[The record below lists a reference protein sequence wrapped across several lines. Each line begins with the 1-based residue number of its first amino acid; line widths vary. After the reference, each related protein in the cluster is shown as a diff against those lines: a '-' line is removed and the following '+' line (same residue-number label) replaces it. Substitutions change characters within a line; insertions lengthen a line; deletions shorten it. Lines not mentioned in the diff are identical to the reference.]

1 MADTLSDIAKNASSM
16 SVAELG
22 SSLLGR
28 KEATQK
34 AQNKRDRKD
43 ARIAQILGVLTAGQ
57 GLFKNA
63 FNRRQKELANFK
75 TLDLLNNEADAK
87 EISNISSIINVIPK
101 DFTKAIDPAT
111 GLPYT
116 VQRNTDR
123 FFENQATAE
132 AFTDKLSPIIDQ
144 QIKFSADANMAIDN
158 PSKYDV
164 VKERA
169 AREIFQD
176 MITGNKHITF
186 LEGLEELYVDKGY
199 TRDELIQQGIGVTP
213 GSLSSLKTSRY
224 AKMERELKNRPGLF
238 NPKTYLNIFKSIGK
252 DKSEQ
257 GELNIFQ
264 SLTEKDLS
272 APKMTEI
279 LDTMN
284 LKGIV
289 IPAFDKAMAQARLSP
304 DRYLAKVRSSKF
316 ENQRTNMSDVVL
328 VNLNYEIDKGKSFQ
342 KYGLQKYID
351 NGTMDDMAGHITQT
365 DAVKFTFQTRAVGLS
380 ERLKYDK
387 AFGITLYKEA
397 NPNASAKQLA
407 EFAEDLKTTEFRNKF
422 SALAVLKAG
431 IVDKF
436 GPTEEWAPSANTEDN
451 VPLAMR
457 DISKVSQTEF
467 DREFEKNYGVSAAN
481 MADKIDPLI
490 SPMFKP
496 TGEVTP
502 EYHALPSNAGKII
515 AYDMQVNMVMN
526 SQLNEQE
533 KGERLE
539 KFFNITPNPRGA
551 PDVESYI
558 VAMQSDTT
566 QVGRTAE
573 DFGVVA
579 QTDMNLLRKL
589 RKERGQ
595 IGNPEFLNPMQIN
608 REIDT
613 LEKTLTNLESNQ
625 APALGLIGADP
636 TKTIPSDLSV
646 NEKATAIAETKE
658 LLSLYKQQQAYQS
671 TDQQGLRTNQ
681 EITTSINQLKSELV
695 NTDDLKPSQIIAKE
709 RAIKKLEEE
718 LNYLDKPEETSE
730 EEIVI
735 EDGQVNPALLE
746 PRKVGKDLALDAIN
760 LVTSLSKKE
769 SPEYV
774 ANIRDF
780 LDGLVNNESV
790 YGTHKDTFNNPVSNA
805 RGPFQIK
812 DGVIGDDAN
821 LIGYY
826 GDVIDV
832 LSRNTGR
839 GASVRAYN
847 EQLKAE
853 LGIDLAT
860 AKPEDLDKMLY
871 GAAFARAGLLLVDPP
886 IPTDPKGKAY
896 YYADHYHKG
905 KNRDKIARAYL
916 IKNKEL
922 FALSSSYIDSLVGGA
937 KSLLAGDE

>member
-16 SVAELG
+16 SVSELG

-28 KEATQK
+28 KEANQK
-34 AQNKRDRKD
+34 AQNKRDKKD
-43 ARIAQILGVLTAGQ
+43 ARIAQVLGVLTAGQ
-57 GLFKNA
+57 GLFKNS
-63 FNRRQKELANFK
+63 FKRRQKELANIK

-116 VQRNTDR
+116 VAQNTSR
-123 FFENQATAE
+123 FFENPATAE
-132 AFTDKLSPIIDQ
+132 AITDKLSPIIDQ

-158 PSKYDV
+158 PSKYQV

-169 AREIFQD
+169 AQEIFKN
-176 MITGNKHITF
+176 MITGDKHITF
-186 LEGLEELYVDKGY
+186 LEGLEELYVDKGF
-199 TRDELIQQGIGVTP
+199 TREELIQQGIGVTP
-213 GSLSSLKTSRY
+213 GSLNSLKTSRY
-224 AKMERELKNRPGLF
+224 AKMERELQDRPGLF
-238 NPKTYLNIFKSIGK
+238 NPKTYLNIFKGIGK
-252 DKSEQ
+252 DKAEQ

-272 APKMTEI
+272 APKMTEV
-279 LDTMN
+279 LETMN

-304 DRYLAKVRSSKF
+304 DRYLAKVRSPKF
-316 ENQRTNMSDVVL
+316 ENQRANMSDVVL
-328 VNLNYEIDKGKSFQ
+328 LNLNAEIDKGKSFQ

-351 NGTMDDMAGHITQT
+351 DGTMDDMAEHITGT

-387 AFGITLYKEA
+387 SFAMTLYKEA
-397 NPNASAKQLA
+397 NPNATPLQLA
-407 EFAEDLKTTEFRNKF
+407 EFAEDIKTTEFRNKF

-431 IVDKF
+431 IVDKPF
-436 GPTEEWAPSANTEDN
+436 STEEEWAPASTA
-451 VPLAMR
+451 LAAR
-457 DISKVSQTEF
+457 DISKVSQSQF
-467 DREFEKNYGVSAAN
+467 DREFEEAYGVSAAN

-490 SPMFKP
+490 SPMFKK

-502 EYHALPSNAGKII
+502 EYHALPSNAGKTI

-526 SQLNEQE
+526 SQLNEQQ

-558 VAMQSDTT
+558 VAMQKDIASVRGVELQRSGINLSFTQNMRLNNLDQKIKQSKSFLNSSRDTASKT
-566 QVGRTAE
+566 QLDTAQNNIVE
-573 DFGVVA
+573 Y
-579 QTDMNLLRKL
+579 TNEINLIL
-589 RKERGQ
+589 
-595 IGNPEFLNPMQIN
+595 GNPENESSPALNKPERLAQEIKELKFTLETSKDNLVPSEIN
-608 REIDT
+608 RI
-613 LEKTLTNLESNQ
+613 EKKIIQT
-625 APALGLIGADP
+625 
-636 TKTIPSDLSV
+636 
-646 NEKATAIAETKE
+646 TKE
-658 LLSLYKQQQAYQS
+658 L
-671 TDQQGLRTNQ
+671 
-681 EITTSINQLKSELV
+681 
-695 NTDDLKPSQIIAKE
+695 
-709 RAIKKLEEE
+709 EEY
-718 LNYLDKPEETSE
+718 NYTEETSE

-774 ANIRDF
+774 ENMRDF
-780 LDGLVNNESV
+780 LDGLVNNESE
-790 YGTHKDTFNNPVSNA
+790 YGTNKNTFSNPLSNA

-812 DGVIGDDAN
+812 DGTIGDDAN

-832 LSRNTGR
+832 LSRDTGR

-896 YYADHYHKG
+896 YYADYYHKG

-916 IKNKEL
+916 RKNKEL
-922 FALSSSYIDSLVGGA
+922 FALSSSYIDSLVGGT

>member
-16 SVAELG
+16 SVSELG

-43 ARIAQILGVLTAGQ
+43 ARIAQVLGVLTAGQ

-116 VQRNTDR
+116 VAQNTNR
-123 FFENQATAE
+123 FFSDPNTAE
-132 AFTDKLSPIIDQ
+132 AFIDKLSPIIDQ

-158 PSKYDV
+158 PSKYQV

-169 AREIFQD
+169 AQEIFQGL
-176 MITGNKHITF
+176 ITGNKHITF
-186 LEGLEELYVDKGY
+186 LEGLEELYIDKGY
-199 TRDELIQQGIGVTP
+199 TRDELLQQGLGITA
-213 GSLSSLKTSRY
+213 GSLNSLKTSRY
-224 AKMERELKNRPGLF
+224 AKMERELQDRPGLF
-238 NPKTYLNIFKSIGK
+238 NPKTYLNIFKNIGK
-252 DKSEQ
+252 DKADK

-272 APKMTEI
+272 APKMTDVLEN
-279 LDTMN
+279 MN

-304 DRYLAKVRSSKF
+304 DRYLAKVRSPKF
-316 ENQRTNMSDVVL
+316 ENQRANMSDVVL
-328 VNLNYEIDKGKSFQ
+328 VNLNTEIDKGKAFQ

-351 NGTMDDMAGHITQT
+351 DGTMDDMAEHITGT

-407 EFAEDLKTTEFRNKF
+407 EFAEDLKSTEFRNKF

-431 IVDKF
+431 IVDVSF
-436 GPTEEWAPSANTEDN
+436 STTEEWAPASTA
-451 VPLAMR
+451 LAAR
-457 DISKVSQTEF
+457 DISKVSQSQF
-467 DREFEKNYGVSAAN
+467 DREFEEAYGVSAAN

-490 SPMFKP
+490 SPMFTK

-515 AYDMQVNMVMN
+515 AYDMQVNMVME
-526 SQLNEQE
+526 SQLNEQQ

-566 QVGRTAE
+566 KVGRTAE

-579 QTDMNLLRKL
+579 QTDMNRLRKL

-746 PRKVGKDLALDAIN
+746 PRKVGKDLALNAIN
-760 LVTSLSKKE
+760 LVTSLSEKE

-780 LDGLVNNESV
+780 LDGLVNNESE
-790 YGTHKDTFNNPVSNA
+790 YGTNKNTFSNPASNA

-812 DGVIGDDAN
+812 DGTIGDDAN
-821 LIGYY
+821 LI
-826 GDVIDV
+826 
-832 LSRNTGR
+832 
-839 GASVRAYN
+839 
-847 EQLKAE
+847 
-853 LGIDLAT
+853 
-860 AKPEDLDKMLY
+860 MLY

>member
-43 ARIAQILGVLTAGQ
+43 ARIAQVLGVLTAGQ

-63 FNRRQKELANFK
+63 FKRRQKELANVK

-116 VQRNTDR
+116 VAQNTNR
-123 FFENQATAE
+123 FFSDPTTAE

-169 AREIFQD
+169 AQEIFQS

-186 LEGLEELYVDKGY
+186 LEGLEELYIDKGY
-199 TRDELIQQGIGVTP
+199 TRNELIQQGIGVTP

-224 AKMERELKNRPGLF
+224 AKDERELKNRTGLF

-252 DKSEQ
+252 DKADK

-272 APKMTEI
+272 APKMTDVLEN
-279 LDTMN
+279 MN

-304 DRYLAKVRSSKF
+304 DRYLAKVRSPKF
-316 ENQRTNMSDVVL
+316 ENQRANMSDVVL
-328 VNLNYEIDKGKSFQ
+328 INLNAEIDKGKAFQ

-351 NGTMDDMAGHITQT
+351 DGTMDDMAEHITDT

-387 AFGITLYKEA
+387 SFAMTLYKEA
-397 NPNASAKQLA
+397 NPNATPLQLA
-407 EFAEDLKTTEFRNKF
+407 EFAEDIKTTEFRNKF

-431 IVDKF
+431 IVDKPF
-436 GPTEEWAPSANTEDN
+436 STEEEWAPASTA
-451 VPLAMR
+451 LAAR

-502 EYHALPSNAGKII
+502 EYHALPSNAGKTI
-515 AYDMQVNMVMN
+515 AYDMQVNMVME
-526 SQLNEQE
+526 SQLNEQQ

-558 VAMQSDTT
+558 VAMQKDIASVRGVELQRSGINLSFTQNMRLNNLDQKIKQSKSFLNSSRDTASKT
-566 QVGRTAE
+566 QLDTAQNNIVE
-573 DFGVVA
+573 Y
-579 QTDMNLLRKL
+579 TNEINLIL
-589 RKERGQ
+589 
-595 IGNPEFLNPMQIN
+595 GNPENESSPALNKPERLAQEIKELKFTLETSKDNLVPSEIN
-608 REIDT
+608 RI
-613 LEKTLTNLESNQ
+613 EKKIIQT
-625 APALGLIGADP
+625 
-636 TKTIPSDLSV
+636 
-646 NEKATAIAETKE
+646 TKE
-658 LLSLYKQQQAYQS
+658 LEEYNY
-671 TDQQGLRTNQ
+671 TE
-681 EITTSINQLKSELV
+681 EI
-695 NTDDLKPSQIIAKE
+695 
-709 RAIKKLEEE
+709 
-718 LNYLDKPEETSE
+718 SE
-730 EEIVI
+730 EETGTEPVTLDITKPRAVG
-735 EDGQVNPALLE
+735 EDVMKA
-746 PRKVGKDLALDAIN
+746 AIN
-760 LVTSLSKKE
+760 AVVDIQGVDDEYKQTTKNFLG
-769 SPEYV
+769 YV
-774 ANIRDF
+774 AKAESNY
-780 LDGLVNNESV
+780 GLNN
-790 YGTHKDTFNNPVSNA
+790 DTFNNEKDA
-805 RGPFQIK
+805 WGPMQIIMSQSLAEIQRRLNPK
-812 DGVIGDDAN
+812 LSIGKP
-821 LIGYY
+821 I
-826 GDVIDV
+826 
-832 LSRNTGR
+832 RE
-839 GASVRAYN
+839 YN
-847 EQLKAE
+847 ELLKDN
-853 LGIDLAT
+853 LNIDLNNIT
-860 AKPEDLDKMLY
+860 KENLEQPVVS
-871 GAAFARAGLLLVDPP
+871 AAV
-886 IPTDPKGKAY
+886 
-896 YYADHYHKG
+896 
-905 KNRDKIARAYL
+905 ARAYFMVAVDAIPTEPEAMADYYVDNYVRYDPKSPTYKEDREEARQNFL
-916 IKNKEL
+916 VNNGFIK
-922 FALSSSYIDSLVGGA
+922 GGMKQTL
-937 KSLLAGDE
+937 KSLLDI

>member
-1 MADTLSDIAKNASSM
+1 MADTFSDIAKNASSM
-16 SVAELG
+16 SVTELG

-28 KEATQK
+28 KEANQK
-34 AQNKRDRKD
+34 AQNKRNRKD
-43 ARIAQILGVLTAGQ
+43 ARIAQVLGVLTAGQ

-63 FNRRQKELANFK
+63 FKRRQKELANVK

-101 DFTKAIDPAT
+101 DFTKAIDPVT
-111 GLPYT
+111 KLPYT

-158 PSKYDV
+158 PSKYQV

-176 MITGNKHITF
+176 MIKGDKHITF

-199 TRDELIQQGIGVTP
+199 TRDELLQQGLGITA

-224 AKMERELKNRPGLF
+224 AKMERELKDRPGLF
-238 NPKTYLNIFKSIGK
+238 NPKTYLNIFKGIGK
-252 DKSEQ
+252 DKAEQ

-304 DRYLAKVRSSKF
+304 DRFLAKVRSSKF

-351 NGTMDDMAGHITQT
+351 DGTMDDMASHITQT

-387 AFGITLYKEA
+387 AFAMTLYKEA
-397 NPNASAKQLA
+397 NPNARPDQLA
-407 EFAEDLKTTEFRNKF
+407 DFAEDIKTTEFRNKF

-431 IVDKF
+431 IVDVGF
-436 GPTEEWAPSANTEDN
+436 STTEEWAPSANTEDN

-457 DISKVSQTEF
+457 DISKVSQSQF

-502 EYHALPSNAGKII
+502 EYHALPSKAGKII

-526 SQLNEQE
+526 SKLNEQQ

-558 VAMQSDTT
+558 VAMQTDSKVSDTDSDKLRLLSPK
-566 QVGRTAE
+566 QR
-573 DFGVVA
+573 
-579 QTDMNLLRKL
+579 QMYNMNLSYISKAEEDIATGNISGRDFTGLSTSEEGSPKDIRQLQTKL
-589 RKERGQ
+589 ERFKALNIKMLNNPQGAQGLQNQ
-595 IGNPEFLNPMQIN
+595 IQGVTNQIN
-608 REIDT
+608 S
-613 LEKTLTNLESNQ
+613 LTTRLPLLQDNLSPTRYQEQLKNLEDLKNQ
-625 APALGLIGADP
+625 EL
-636 TKTIPSDLSV
+636 DL
-646 NEKATAIAETKE
+646 
-658 LLSLYKQQQAYQS
+658 QQQYEQYGL
-671 TDQQGLRTNQ
+671 DQ
-681 EITTSINQLKSELV
+681 
-695 NTDDLKPSQIIAKE
+695 
-709 RAIKKLEEE
+709 
-718 LNYLDKPEETSE
+718 PEETSE
-730 EEIVI
+730 EETGTEPVI
-735 EDGQVNPALLE
+735 LDITKPRAIGEDVMKAAINAVVDIQGVSDEYKETTKNFLGYVAKAESNYGLNENTFNNERDAYGPMQIIMSQSLAEIQRRLSTDGI
-746 PRKVGKDLALDAIN
+746 GKDMKTYNKLLKDN
-760 LVTSLSKKE
+760 LNIDLNNITKKDLE
-769 SPEYV
+769 QPVISAAVARAYFMVAVETIPTEPEAMADYYVDNYVRYSPRSRTYKKDREK
-774 ANIRDF
+774 ARQNF
-780 LDGLVNNESV
+780 LVNNGFVE
-790 YGTHKDTFNNPVSNA
+790 
-805 RGPFQIK
+805 
-812 DGVIGDDAN
+812 
-821 LIGYY
+821 
-826 GDVIDV
+826 
-832 LSRNTGR
+832 
-839 GASVRAYN
+839 
-847 EQLKAE
+847 
-853 LGIDLAT
+853 
-860 AKPEDLDKMLY
+860 
-871 GAAFARAGLLLVDPP
+871 
-886 IPTDPKGKAY
+886 
-896 YYADHYHKG
+896 
-905 KNRDKIARAYL
+905 
-916 IKNKEL
+916 
-922 FALSSSYIDSLVGGA
+922 GGMKQTI
-937 KSLLAGDE
+937 KSLFDR